1 MTERRSLGKKGSCKV
16 QFCFV
21 VGQQEGI
28 ARAGP
33 EPERDQA
40 QSPSQTRARPRPDEH
55 VASVVEIYDA
65 LRLARFVFW
74 VQCPPKSGAEARR
87 GRAGQ
92 GKALSPRAGKRSL
105 RLANIDVKANAS
117 T

>member
-1 MTERRSLGKKGSCKV
+1 MTERRSLGEKGSCKV

-33 EPERDQA
+33 EPEPARDQA
-40 QSPSQTRARPRPDEH
+40 QSPSQTQARPRPDEH

-87 GRAGQ
+87 GGAGRSKARHFHPERA
-92 GKALSPRAGKRSL
+92 KEVS
-105 RLANIDVKANAS
+105 V
-117 T
+117 

>member
-1 MTERRSLGKKGSCKV
+1 MTERRSLGEKGSCKL

-33 EPERDQA
+33 EPARDQA

-65 LRLARFVFW
+65 LRASCSGFNVPQRAEQARHFH
-74 VQCPPKSGAEARR
+74 PE
-87 GRAGQ
+87 RA
-92 GKALSPRAGKRSL
+92 KE
-105 RLANIDVKANAS
+105 VYV
-117 T
+117 